1 MFQNKIEELLSQLPK
16 QAISTPAPVQP
27 EVHSEIADPTRKT
40 RNIPQQLRQYR
51 KYEKLLKELKEN
63 MIDFFFSNDPKYMEY
78 LSQNMKHVTD
88 QSNVQKTSIS
98 LDTTDD
104 IGWYSDMMIYPK
116 KGENCLCSYYLETKK
131 ARSADKVELITA
143 MQNSTLSL
151 YKIIGL
157 NPEAGTITLNDCFGN
172 GKIEVYDEA
181 IAQQPKYLN
190 CHMMERIIEVQDLK
204 FLSGLHF
211 MYQLNY
217 LNRWIKKRKNRRFT
231 YPMANELYE
240 LLKKQ

>member
-1 MFQNKIEELLSQLPK
+1 MFHNKMEELLSQLPK
-16 QAISTPAPVQP
+16 QVVPSHIKTM

-40 RNIPQQLRQYR
+40 RNIPQSLRQYR
-51 KYEKLLKELKEN
+51 KYEKLLKELKEH
-63 MIDFFFSNDPKYMEY
+63 MIDFFFSNDPKYIAY
-78 LSQNMKHVTD
+78 LSENIKHISSS
-88 QSNVQKTSIS
+88 SNLQKTTVA

-104 IGWYSDMMIYPK
+104 IGWYADMMIYPK
-116 KGENCLCSYYLETKK
+116 KGEHCLCSYYLETKK
-131 ARSADKVELITA
+131 ARSADKVELINA
-143 MQNSTLSL
+143 MLNSSLSL
-151 YKIIGL
+151 YKIIAL
-157 NPEAGTITLNDCFGN
+157 NPETGTITLEDCFGN
-172 GKIEVYDEA
+172 GKVVVYDEA

-190 CHMMERIIEVQDLK
+190 WHMMERIIEVQDLK